1 MRITILGAGDM
12 GTALATPT
20 AANGHD
26 VRLWGTA
33 YDAAIVAAL
42 RTGQPH
48 PRLGSTLPV
57 SVRVFADSELDQAL
71 DGAELVVLAV
81 TSYAIE
87 TVLGQIGDRL
97 RGARAIL
104 TVAKGFDE
112 HADGRIRP
120 LTDLI
125 AERCD
130 APVVGIGGPSK
141 ASEVATGRPTAV
153 VFASPDEATLKV
165 SHDAFETPV
174 YRVAT
179 TPDLVGVEV
188 AAAMKNAYAI
198 ALGIADGLQIAT
210 GMPHNNLRAAL
221 FPLAVGEMSRLAESI
236 GGRAET
242 VAGLAGAG
250 DLQVTITAGR
260 NRILGELIGTGA
272 PAEEAVRSLASA
284 DTTIEG
290 YAAAKAGHRLAR
302 SQAGKG
308 GVGAQYP
315 LLHALHAIL
324 VERAP
329 VPETLWAA
337 VG

>member
-33 YDAAIVAAL
+33 YDGAIVAAL
-42 RTGQPH
+42 RAGAPH
-48 PRLGSTLPV
+48 PRLGSTLPA
-57 SVRVFADSELDQAL
+57 SVRVCGHAALDAAL
-71 DGAELVVLAV
+71 DGAELVVLGV
-81 TSYAIE
+81 TSYAIAP
-87 TVLGQIGDRL
+87 VLDEIGDRL

-112 HADGRIRP
+112 DGAGTIRP

-125 AERCD
+125 AERVP

-141 ASEVATGRPTAV
+141 ANEVATGRPTAV
-153 VFASPDEATLKV
+153 VFASPDAAILRV
-165 SHDAFETPV
+165 CHDAFETPA

-198 ALGIADGLQIAT
+198 ALGIADGLQVAT
-210 GMPHNNLRAAL
+210 GLPHHNLRAAL
-221 FPLAVGEMSRLAESI
+221 FPLAIREMSRLAEAM
-236 GGRAET
+236 GGRTET

-260 NRILGELIGTGA
+260 NRVLGELIGRGT

-290 YAAAKAGHRLAR
+290 YAAAMAGHRLAR
-302 SQAGKG
+302 SLAGKG
-308 GVGAQYP
+308 GVGAEYP
-315 LLHALHAIL
+315 LLHALHAVL
-324 VERAP
+324 AERAP
-329 VPETLWAA
+329 VSETLWAA

>member
-33 YDAAIVAAL
+33 YDGAIVAAL
-42 RTGQPH
+42 RAGEPH
-48 PRLGSTLPV
+48 PRLGSPLPPA
-57 SVRVFADSELDQAL
+57 VRVFAHAALDAAL
-71 DGAELVVLAV
+71 DGAELVVLGV
-81 TSYAIE
+81 TSPAIAP
-87 TVLGQIGDRL
+87 VLDEIGDRL
-97 RGARAIL
+97 RGAAAIL
-104 TVAKGFDE
+104 SVAKGFDE
-112 HADGRIRP
+112 PDGGTIRP

-125 AERCD
+125 AERVP

-141 ASEVATGRPTAV
+141 ANEVAAGQPTAV
-153 VFASPDEATLKV
+153 IFASPDVATLRTC
-165 SHDAFETPV
+165 HDAFETPV

-179 TPDLVGVEV
+179 TPDLIGVEV

-198 ALGIADGLQIAT
+198 ALGIADGLQLAT
-210 GMPHNNLRAAL
+210 GLPHNNLRAAL
-221 FPLAVGEMSRLAESI
+221 FPLAVREMSRLAEAL
-236 GGRAET
+236 GGWAGT

-260 NRILGELIGTGA
+260 NRILGERIGTGI
-272 PAEEAVRSLASA
+272 PAAEAVRSLASA

-290 YAAAKAGHRLAR
+290 YAAALAGHRLAR
-302 SQAGKG
+302 SLAGKG
-308 GVGAQYP
+308 GVGAGYP

-329 VPETLWAA
+329 VSETLWAA